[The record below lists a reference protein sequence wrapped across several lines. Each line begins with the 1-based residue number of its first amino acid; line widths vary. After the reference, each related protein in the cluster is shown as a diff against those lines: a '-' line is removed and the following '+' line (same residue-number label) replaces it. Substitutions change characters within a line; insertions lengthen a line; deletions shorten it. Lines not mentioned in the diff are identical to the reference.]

1 MNNNQSRK
9 LLQISP
15 RLMDAKTASRSLAI
29 SERKLW
35 EMSKS
40 NIIPVVRLGR
50 SVRYDQQDLDD
61 FIQRAKDQGAA
72 S

>member
-15 RLMDAKTASRSLAI
+15 RLMDAKKASRYLAI